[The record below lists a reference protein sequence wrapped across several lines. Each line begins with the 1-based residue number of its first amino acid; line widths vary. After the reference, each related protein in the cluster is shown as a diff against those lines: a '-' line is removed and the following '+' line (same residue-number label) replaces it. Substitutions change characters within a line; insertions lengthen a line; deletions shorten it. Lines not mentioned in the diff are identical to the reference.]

1 MTETPQQAQ
10 QGVADAVN
18 NLSENSRALVRH
30 EIAAVQNE
38 MWAKAK
44 QALPAAGLLGAA
56 GFFGVLSAAA
66 AYRLSIRLLEQTMP
80 PAAAAFT
87 ATAAYGAAAGAAG
100 AIGFRQLR
108 EMPSLFPA
116 ETARETAETARD
128 TARETA
134 KTVTSETT
142 RAAKRARPGAA
153 G

>member
-18 NLSENSRALVRH
+18 NLSDSSRALVRH
-30 EIAAVQNE
+30 EIAAVQTE
-38 MWAKAK
+38 MLAKAK

-66 AYRLSIRLLEQTMP
+66 AYRLSIRLPEQAMP
-80 PAAAAFT
+80 PAAAVFT

-100 AIGFRQLR
+100 AVGFRQLR
-108 EMPSLFPA
+108 EMPPLFPA
-116 ETARETAETARD
+116 D

-134 KTVTSETT
+134 KTVTSEAA
-142 RAAKRARPGAA
+142 RAAQRGRPGTN